1 MPAHY
6 CYSSKTLAHKTV
18 AKNLN
23 IDGNFVFSS
32 DLSEEENQLVRD
44 LIKIHITETSRP
56 GRVTPIS
63 QKLGRFY
70 AYLEFLRSL

>member
-23 IDGNFVFSS
+23 IDGNFVISS

-70 AYLEFLRSL
+70 ALP